1 MASIGNTP
9 AARKGEVYGDYKV
22 LAHAMSERG
31 SVKVL
36 NLKTKQQEVITVRDL
51 KRSAR

>member
-9 AARKGEVYGDYKV
+9 AARKGEVYGDFKV
-22 LAHAMSERG
+22 LAHAMHERG

-36 NLKTKQQEVITVRDL
+36 NLKSGERSVITVRDL
-51 KRSAR
+51 KRA